1 VTDRIAEVG
10 RGAWPVALDTA
21 DKQSHYEA
29 LLNAKRIAI
38 EGSIRAAEAQ
48 FGVDDA
54 VFAAEADIPRR
65 RNLVIAKI
73 GAPVGL
79 GDADAEAHYFA
90 LLIAKRA
97 ALEVSIRAAEAQFG
111 VDDAIFAAEL
121 DIPRRRDLVDAK
133 VRGPRVGLIDA
144 EADAHYL
151 ALLTEKQTRLNASIR
166 AADVQFGLDDGVFG
180 LEADIPR
187 RRDLVAAR
195 IGAPI
200 GLGDADAEAHYLA
213 LLTAKRAALDVSINA
228 AQMRYTAAERVFN
241 GEANIATRLGLVDAD
256 IAGVAGLGLGAE
268 EAAHY
273 TALLTQERNR
283 LALIFTPDVA
293 ARNDFTANFGAIV
306 DEDARLQAMRN
317 ALTNIA
323 AFMERVAGERA
334 EYQVL
339 VERERDRL
347 EIVEKQ
353 KAPAKQAAQEMPTTS
368 TLLQKSDPTSRGLK
382 RRT

>member
-1 VTDRIAEVG
+1 
-10 RGAWPVALDTA
+10 
-21 DKQSHYEA
+21 
-29 LLNAKRIAI
+29 
-38 EGSIRAAEAQ
+38 
-48 FGVDDA
+48 
-54 VFAAEADIPRR
+54 
-65 RNLVIAKI
+65 
-73 GAPVGL
+73 
-79 GDADAEAHYFA
+79 
-90 LLIAKRA
+90 
-97 ALEVSIRAAEAQFG
+97 
-111 VDDAIFAAEL
+111 
-121 DIPRRRDLVDAK
+121 
-133 VRGPRVGLIDA
+133 
-144 EADAHYL
+144 
-151 ALLTEKQTRLNASIR
+151 
-166 AADVQFGLDDGVFG
+166 
-180 LEADIPR
+180 
-187 RRDLVAAR
+187 LVAAR